1 MELPDES
8 SGNVTVYVND
18 KLVSTTSVSGG
29 KRNIP
34 VNVSEV
40 GDNTVKVCY
49 TDDKGY
55 SYEVTKTVNVPKP
68 VPQVDI
74 VTPSDSTVPIFT
86 INLPNDATGSLI
98 VNIAG
103 ENYVNELVNG
113 KATISVPGLADGV
126 YDAIIKYSGDSK
138 YAGFSKNTT
147 VTIKTVPLKDPKL
160 TIKVPNTYQ
169 ANKPVIT
176 VTTDNTFS
184 GKVMVTI
191 KSKTYTVNVVKR
203 KGTIS
208 ISRLGVGTYT
218 TKAVFAANSVFKS
231 STKSVNFKVK
241 ANVIKLTLKKVKI
254 KKSAK
259 KLIIK
264 ATLKINGKAAKGK
277 KLKFKFNKKNI

>member
-1 MELPDES
+1 M
-8 SGNVTVYVND
+8 
-18 KLVSTTSVSGG
+18 
-29 KRNIP
+29 
-34 VNVSEV
+34 
-40 GDNTVKVCY
+40 
-49 TDDKGY
+49 
-55 SYEVTKTVNVPKP
+55 
-68 VPQVDI
+68 
-74 VTPSDSTVPIFT
+74 
-86 INLPNDATGSLI
+86 
-98 VNIAG
+98 
-103 ENYVNELVNG
+103 
-113 KATISVPGLADGV
+113 
-126 YDAIIKYSGDSK
+126 
-138 YAGFSKNTT
+138 
-147 VTIKTVPLKDPKL
+147 

-218 TKAVFAANSVFKS
+218 AKAVFAANSVFKS

-277 KLKFKFNKKNI
+277 KLKFKFNKKTYKAKTNKKGVAKIIIKKKILKKLKVGKKVKYQVKYGKKTAKRTV